1 MHIKWEHYVFINC
14 PKVYAQASCY
24 TSIYSKLISLQ
35 MVTDGPRRPITNA
48 ESNLMQLCSEGKL
61 TNMDINRWDQSFQ
74 LESTLLT
81 NAHLHFRLTSPT
93 SNAAFC
99 TVIWLKTLAPS
110 GQTVFSSSLLRE
122 KSCAPFNTPRLLTV
136 LKKKKKKRHKEIED

>member
-1 MHIKWEHYVFINC
+1 MTGAFGEQAVLWTNTEHHLRL
-14 PKVYAQASCY
+14 AS
-24 TSIYSKLISLQ
+24 
-35 MVTDGPRRPITNA
+35 R
-48 ESNLMQLCSEGKL
+48 
-61 TNMDINRWDQSFQ
+61 
-74 LESTLLT
+74 
-81 NAHLHFRLTSPT
+81 T

-136 LKKKKKKRHKEIED
+136 LKKQKEEKRKKALEILSTKTNFWFCSNVFSKCSVPGTHKTVLQRSARAMTRDAHVMTLRPAKMIMKLQKGANGV